1 MRLMA
6 HRRNLRKGKA
16 DVGLFSSPQRVIR
29 AVLVSQVL
37 MGLAIVG
44 IDLSRNPKA
53 AAPGLFSPA
62 TQGPSVRPYR
72 PDQRPADPS
81 RPGGPAMR
89 PMPDAL
95 TFEVADDAI
104 RITGQIAPGDA
115 DRLVEWLEETR
126 PQVTRVMLDSS
137 GGSVSDAL
145 AIGRTI
151 RSANY
156 STGVTDGAV
165 CLSACPYVLA
175 GGTERQVAEGG
186 IVGVHQHYFGKN
198 TILPAFMAV
207 ADVQR
212 AQASVMDYLVQ
223 MGVDLRLVPLALRTP
238 PEDINILTMDQ
249 MRDLGLTTKS

>member
-1 MRLMA
+1 
-6 HRRNLRKGKA
+6 
-16 DVGLFSSPQRVIR
+16 VGLFSSPQRVIR

-44 IDLSRNPKA
+44 IDLMRNPGA

-62 TQGPSVRPYR
+62 NDGPSVRPYR
-72 PDQRPADPS
+72 PDLRPSDPS
-81 RPGGPAMR
+81 RPDAPAMR
-89 PMPDAL
+89 PMPSEL
-95 TFEVADDAI
+95 EFEATEDAI
-104 RITGQIAPGDA
+104 LITGQIAPGDA
-115 DRLVEWLEETR
+115 DRFVEWLEQNR
-126 PQVTRVMLDSS
+126 PQSSQVLLDSS

-156 STGVTDGAV
+156 ATSIQDSAV
-165 CLSACPYVLA
+165 CLSACPYILA
-175 GGTERQVAEGG
+175 GGTQRQVADGG
-186 IVGVHQHYFGKN
+186 IVGVHQHYFGKS

-223 MGVDLRLVPLALRTP
+223 MGVDLRLMPLALRTP
-238 PEDINILTMDQ
+238 PEDINILTIDQ
-249 MRDLGLTTKS
+249 MRDLNLISDQPSAG

>member
-1 MRLMA
+1 M
-6 HRRNLRKGKA
+6 
-16 DVGLFSSPQRVIR
+16 FSSPQRVIR
-29 AVLVSQVL
+29 AVLVSQVV

-44 IDLSRNPKA
+44 VDLMRVPGN

-62 TQGPSVRPYR
+62 TEGPNVRPYR
-72 PDQRPADPS
+72 PDLRPSDPS
-81 RPGGPAMR
+81 RPDAPAMR
-89 PMPDAL
+89 PMPSAL
-95 TFEVADDAI
+95 EFEEEEDAI
-104 RITGQIAPGDA
+104 RITGQIAAGDA
-115 DRLVEWLEETR
+115 DRFVEWLETNR
-126 PQVTRVMLDSS
+126 PQASQVMLDSS

-151 RSANY
+151 RSASY
-156 STGVTDGAV
+156 TTRIGDGAV
-165 CLSACPYVLA
+165 CLSACPYILA
-175 GGTERQVAEGG
+175 GGTLRQVADGG

-223 MGVDLRLVPLALRTP
+223 MGVDLRLMPLALRTP

-249 MRDLGLTTKS
+249 MRDLDLVLDAPLEG

>member
-1 MRLMA
+1 M
-6 HRRNLRKGKA
+6 
-16 DVGLFSSPQRVIR
+16 GLFSSPQRVIR
-29 AVLVSQVL
+29 AVLVSQVV

-44 IDLSRNPKA
+44 VDLMRAPGNP
-53 AAPGLFSPA
+53 APGLFNPA
-62 TQGPSVRPYR
+62 TEGPNVRPYR
-72 PDQRPADPS
+72 PDLRPSDPS
-81 RPGGPAMR
+81 RPDTPAMR
-89 PMPDAL
+89 PMPSAL
-95 TFEVADDAI
+95 EFEEEDDTI

-115 DRLVEWLEETR
+115 DRFVEWLERSR
-126 PQVTRVMLDSS
+126 PQASQVMLDSS

-151 RSANY
+151 RSASY
-156 STGVTDGAV
+156 ATRIEDGAV
-165 CLSACPYVLA
+165 CLSACPYILA
-175 GGTERQVAEGG
+175 GGTLRQVADGG

-223 MGVDLRLVPLALRTP
+223 MGVDLRLMPLALRTP

-249 MRDLGLTTKS
+249 MRDLNLILDQPATG

>member
-1 MRLMA
+1 M
-6 HRRNLRKGKA
+6 
-16 DVGLFSSPQRVIR
+16 GLFSSPQRVIR

-44 IDLSRNPKA
+44 IDLLRSPGA

-72 PDQRPADPS
+72 PDLRPSDPS
-81 RPGGPAMR
+81 RPGAPAMR
-89 PMPDAL
+89 PMPNAL
-95 TFEVADDAI
+95 EFEAADDAI

-115 DRLVEWLEETR
+115 DRLVKWLEQTR
-126 PQVTRVMLDSS
+126 PQATQVMLDSS

-151 RSANY
+151 RSARY
-156 STGVTDGAV
+156 STTIADGAV

-175 GGTERQVAEGG
+175 GGTGRQVAEGG

-223 MGVDLRLVPLALRTP
+223 MGVDLRLMPLALRTS

-249 MRDLGLTTKS
+249 LRDLGLISDAE